1 MPDDF
6 RQRSRMGR
14 LHIVSHQAPE
24 GTHSYI
30 CSLARSDTLFD
41 EQTFQTYMQFKEI
54 PRKLLVAKRLSQCL
68 NPALPN
74 GVHQRAL
81 DVYSHVLAVIGVRFA
96 ELAAPKRY
104 THYRFSLTDSAETL
118 HCGLPAFSHS
128 SSTQLHLSRSAKC
141 YYSW

>member
-14 LHIVSHQAPE
+14 LHLVSHQALE
-24 GTHSYI
+24 GTRDYI
-30 CSLARSDTLFD
+30 YSLTLFNTLFD

-81 DVYSHVLAVIGVRFA
+81 DVYSHVLAVIGVR
-96 ELAAPKRY
+96 LAKLTVAIY
-104 THYRFSLTDSAETL
+104 YAHSRFSLTDSAETL
-118 HCGLPAFSHS
+118 HCGHLAFSHS
-128 SSTQLHLSRSAKC
+128 SSTRLHLSRSAKC
-141 YYSW
+141 C